1 MVFMHS
7 LFETIV
13 LGLVQGLTEFIPVSS
28 SGHLVITQFF
38 FGQASDH
45 MFLEFLDIGTTIALF
60 VYFRKRI
67 WDVITNIV
75 AKKNINLLRNIIITA
90 VPAGAVG
97 YFSSDFL
104 NSSWFFGSLT
114 VVAVALG
121 LIGIVMVLIERLPKA
136 SPVDSGE
143 ELSSKR
149 AFTIGLIQILALIPG
164 VSRSGSTIVAG
175 RFAGLN
181 SAAAAE
187 YSFLAALP
195 IMFGVML
202 KLMLG
207 HTERAYMMA
216 NLSTIAISNL
226 VAFIAGMFAV
236 GFMLRYLSKHGLAI
250 FGWYRIGLSAIL
262 LTVVLLQ

>member
-1 MVFMHS
+1 MHNI
-7 LFETIV
+7 FETVV

-38 FGQASDH
+38 FSQASDH

-67 WDVITNIV
+67 WDVITNIFV
-75 AKKNINLLRNIIITA
+75 QKNMNLLRNVIITA

-104 NSSWFFGSLT
+104 NTSWFFGSLT
-114 VVAVALG
+114 VVAIALG
-121 LIGIVMVLIERLPKA
+121 LNGLVMVLIEKLPKA
-136 SPVDSGE
+136 SPVDKGE
-143 ELSSKR
+143 DLSPKR
-149 AFTIGLIQILALIPG
+149 ALTIGLVQILALIPG

-175 RFAGLN
+175 RLMGLN
-181 SAAAAE
+181 SASAAE

-195 IMFGVML
+195 IMFGVMV
-202 KLMLG
+202 KLSIG
-207 HTERAYMMA
+207 HTERVYLMA
-216 NLSTIAISNL
+216 HLSTIVISNL
-226 VAFIAGMFAV
+226 VAFVAGMFAV
-236 GFMLRYLSKHGLAI
+236 GFMMRYLSKHGLAI

-262 LTVVLLQ
+262 LSVILLQLVK